1 MLCRHVG
8 SGVLSYLGPCSCD
21 DSDQVDA
28 LTQFAEY
35 MRRLQG
41 VYLDTDPETG
51 RRRGNYRKERPR
63 PEDRM
68 RF

>member
-1 MLCRHVG
+1 MAETSDLFRDASSVLVVG
-8 SGVLSYLGPCSCD
+8 V
-21 DSDQVDA
+21 QVDA

-51 RRRGNYRKERPR
+51 RRMGNY
-63 PEDRM
+63 
-68 RF
+68 